1 MPNKSKRQ
9 PAERERALKALALRR
24 EGLPYRVIAE
34 QLDWSDESSAR
45 YAVTRLLDRTEA
57 EEVAEMRYIEGER
70 LDELQ
75 RTHWAA
81 ALSGDLD
88 AGKMVLKVME
98 RRARLFGLDA
108 PSKVAVEQMTSVE
121 FAEQFIELV
130 GRMDSRMLAEA
141 IAQLPG
147 GSAVAVDLMRDVM
160 LARADGPVPN
170 GHPVV
175 EGAVDS
181 VQGGNV
187 DAGRPTGYLADD
199 DDEPWSNL

>member
-1 MPNKSKRQ
+1 MSSKSTRQ

-34 QLDWSDESSAR
+34 RLNWGDESSAR
-45 YAVTRLLDRTEA
+45 YAVARLLDRTEA
-57 EEVAEMRYIEGER
+57 EEVAELRYIEGER

-81 ALSGDLD
+81 ALAGDMD

-108 PSKVAVEQMTSVE
+108 PSKVAVEQMSSIE
-121 FAEQFIELV
+121 FAEQFVELV

-141 IAQLPG
+141 VAQLPG

-160 LARADGPVPN
+160 LAKADGPVPS

-175 EGAVDS
+175 EGTVELG
-181 VQGGNV
+181 QGGSV

>member
-1 MPNKSKRQ
+1 MPSRSKRQ
-9 PAERERALKALALRR
+9 PAERERALKALAMRR

-34 QLDWSDESSAR
+34 RLGWGDESSAR
-45 YAVTRLLDRTEA
+45 YAVARLLDRTEA
-57 EEVAEMRYIEGER
+57 EQVAEMRYIEGER

-81 ALSGDLD
+81 ALAGDLD

-160 LARADGPVPN
+160 LAKADGQVPN

-175 EGAVDS
+175 DGTVDL
-181 VQGGNV
+181 VQGGSMN
-187 DAGRPTGYLADD
+187 AGRLCGHPVDE

>member
-1 MPNKSKRQ
+1 MPSKSKRQ
-9 PAERERALKALALRR
+9 PAERERALKALAMRR

-34 QLDWSDESSAR
+34 RLEWADESSAR

-81 ALSGDLD
+81 ALAGDLD

-98 RRARLFGLDA
+98 RRARLFGLDS
-108 PSKVAVEQMTSVE
+108 PSKVAVEQITSVE
-121 FAEQFIELV
+121 FAEQFVELV
-130 GRMDSRMLAEA
+130 GRMDSHMLAEA

-160 LARADGPVPN
+160 LAKADGQVPN

-175 EGAVDS
+175 DGTVDL
-181 VQGGNV
+181 VQGDSV
-187 DAGRPTGYLADD
+187 DAGRSSGHPADE

>member
-1 MPNKSKRQ
+1 MPSKSKRQ
-9 PAERERALKALALRR
+9 PAERERALKALAMRR

-34 QLDWSDESSAR
+34 RLDWGDESSAR
-45 YAVTRLLDRTEA
+45 YAVARLLDRTEA

-75 RTHWAA
+75 RTHWAV
-81 ALSGDLD
+81 ALAGDLD

-121 FAEQFIELV
+121 FAEQFVELV

-147 GSAVAVDLMRDVM
+147 GSAVAVDLM
-160 LARADGPVPN
+160 LAKADAGTSN
-170 GHPVV
+170 GHLVLDA
-175 EGAVDS
+175 EVDQH
-181 VQGGNV
+181 QGGTV
-187 DAGRPTGYLADD
+187 DAGPLSGHPADE

>member
-1 MPNKSKRQ
+1 MPSKSKRQ

-34 QLDWSDESSAR
+34 RLDWADESSAR

-57 EEVAEMRYIEGER
+57 EEVAEMRCIEGER

-81 ALSGDLD
+81 ALAGDLD
-88 AGKMVLKVME
+88 AAKMVLKVME

-121 FAEQFIELV
+121 FAEQFIDLV
-130 GRMDSRMLAEA
+130 DRMDSRKLAEA

-160 LARADGPVPN
+160 LAKADTPASN
-170 GHPVV
+170 GHLVV
-175 EGAVDS
+175 DAQLDQH
-181 VQGGNV
+181 QGGTV
-187 DAGRPTGYLADD
+187 DAGRLSGHPAD

>member
-1 MPNKSKRQ
+1 MPSKSKRQ

-34 QLDWSDESSAR
+34 RLEWGDESSAR
-45 YAVTRLLDRTEA
+45 YAVARLLDRTEA

-81 ALSGDLD
+81 ALAGDLD

-160 LARADGPVPN
+160 LAKADEQVPN
-170 GHPVV
+170 GRSVV
-175 EGAVDS
+175 EGTVGLGE
-181 VQGGNV
+181 GGSV
-187 DAGRPTGYLADD
+187 DARWPTGHPADE

>member
-1 MPNKSKRQ
+1 MTSKSTRQ

-24 EGLPYRVIAE
+24 EGLSYRAIAE
-34 QLDWSDESSAR
+34 QLDWGDESSAR

-88 AGKMVLKVME
+88 AAKMVLKVME

-108 PSKVAVEQMTSVE
+108 PSKVAVEQMSSIE
-121 FAEQFIELV
+121 FAEQFVELV

-160 LARADGPVPN
+160 LAKAGGPVPN

-175 EGAVDS
+175 EGTVELG
-181 VQGGNV
+181 QGGNV
-187 DAGRPTGYLADD
+187 DAGRPTGYLANE